1 MNPTLK
7 KIKETVV
14 DPEIRAIRNTAIGY
28 ITAVYYSSRTCDV
41 VYVDK
46 DNAKRSKNGLP
57 FPKDG
62 DGVFTQSL
70 QSGDKVEL
78 AFRNQKKD
86 NMYISTVYKRQ
97 QSRADLSLTQ
107 GQDLPLSTDLF

>member
-7 KIKETVV
+7 KIKENIV
-14 DPEIRAIRNTAIGY
+14 DPEIRNIRNTAIGY
-28 ITAVYYSSRTCDV
+28 ITAVYYEKRTCDV
-41 VYVDK
+41 VYIDK
-46 DNAKRSKNGLP
+46 DNANRVKKDIP

-70 QSGDKVEL
+70 EAGDKVEL
-78 AFRNQKKD
+78 AFRNQTR
-86 NMYISTVYKRQ
+86 NAMYISSVYKKRQ
-97 QSRADLSLTQ
+97 TRSDFALEN